1 MRHQWLLYVHPC
13 FGTRP
18 YLLMVVKY
26 SHQKSVSPKI
36 VILGLKIKKNAF
48 WAVLD
53 PLRPQIPIIRRYGS
67 VAKQGWTYLRD
78 KICGRCN
85 LTPFVIVNSRQ
96 NSQNSSFWKRL
107 KMALQNGNLESL
119 ISPRYCRQRANILR
133 VGCVGAHEGLYY
145 VT

>member
-13 FGTRP
+13 LATCP
-18 YLLMVVKY
+18 YLLMVGKY
-26 SHQKSVSPKI
+26 SDQNSESPKI
-36 VILGLKIKKNAF
+36 VILGLKIKKNVIL
-48 WAVLD
+48 AVWD
-53 PLRPQIPIIRRYGS
+53 PLRPQIPIIRRYRS
-67 VAKQGWTYLRD
+67 IAKLGWTYLRD
-78 KICGRCN
+78 KICARYN
-85 LTPFVIVNSRQ
+85 LTPSVIDNSRAD
-96 NSQNSSFWKRL
+96 SKNSSFWKVL